1 MTAHFFG
8 AVGYGDRLE
17 GSTILEGLLS
27 DGLDLATDSHGL
39 EFSTVVERLVTDGGD
54 IVLLAVVGDGGG
66 NVDSAAVAESA
77 ATCSDRYRAAPGIDV
92 VIDATCLKVIGIG
105 CKRCKEHTCRKK
117 SSFNKVVHNWFSLYI
132 IMLTSTPALTKFNF
146 ADNVLV
152 LPIYIK
158 GVVAIL
164 IADSCV

>member
-8 AVGYGDRLE
+8 AVGYGDSFE
-17 GSTILEGLLS
+17 SSTILEGLLP
-27 DGLDLATDSHGL
+27 DGLDFAADGDGL
-39 EFSTVVERLVTDGGD
+39 ELGTVVERLVTNGGD

-66 NVDSAAVAESA
+66 NVDSAAVAE
-77 ATCSDRYRAAPGIDV
+77 TVAPGCDGYRVATRIDTV
-92 VIDATCLKVIGIG
+92 VDAICLKVIGIG
-105 CKRCKEHTCRKK
+105 CKRCKEHTCHKK